1 MSGGGGSTTIKD
13 TPAQKS
19 LARIAAQRF
28 NLYQQY
34 FVPLE
39 NQFIADVQSLK
50 DPSNFENVA
59 SFVNTIQQPE
69 FQEQRR
75 QLAQQAFQQGV
86 DPTSGQYRGRTQQ
99 LSQAQARGLGIGTA
113 EGMSGQVD
121 RYYQGLQNII
131 ALGEGQAGQAMSGL
145 GDVGKIAQQRAQAEA
160 KTSFAKAQTV
170 PAAIGTGV
178 GLGVGYTLGCF
189 GNNSGGGG

>member
-1 MSGGGGSTTIKD
+1 MSGGGGSTKIKD
-13 TPAQKS
+13 TAAQKS

-39 NQFIADVQSLK
+39 NQFISDVQALK

-59 SFVNTIQQPE
+59 SFVNAIQQPE

-75 QLAQQAFQQGV
+75 QLTQQAFQQGV
-86 DPTSGQYRGRTQQ
+86 DPTSGQFVGRQEL
-99 LSQAQARGLGIGTA
+99 LSQAQARGLGVGTA

-160 KTSFAKAQTV
+160 KTQFAKAQTV

-178 GLGVGYTLGCF
+178 GLGVGYSLSGGLG
-189 GNNSGGGG
+189 GSGGGG

>member
-113 EGMSGQVD
+113 EGMSG
-121 RYYQGLQNII
+121 
-131 ALGEGQAGQAMSGL
+131 L

-178 GLGVGYTLGCF
+178 GLGVGYTLGGF